1 MGEGLHYLAYSLTR
15 DPAEEIRGALAEAS
29 AKSWSEL
36 QSLDKIVENSL
47 PEGIEAEVVDAPI
60 TYENNSASYRAEA
73 AELPSNYQDSGYKSA
88 TDDDDDAEVSYSG
101 NVDTAWEQAGETYE
115 RQVEERVRAR
125 ILKLGYEER
134 FVSSEQKE
142 RVENYTMVVGFGM
155 NCILYDIKAA
165 TQ

>member
-36 QSLDKIVENSL
+36 QSLDKIVEQSL
-47 PEGIEAEVVDAPI
+47 PEGIEAEVADAPVAYEDNGA
-60 TYENNSASYRAEA
+60 TYQTEA
-73 AELPSNYQDSGYKSA
+73 VELPPNYQDSGYNSS
-88 TDDDDDAEVSYSG
+88 TDDDDADVSYSG